1 MRKKE
6 TRFADPEGAGT
17 SSSTVK
23 GSAATVT
30 TACASIFDNIML
42 KTATVFVIGPDGRET
57 KTILF
62 ADNGSHSSWVIKY
75 I

>member
-1 MRKKE
+1 V
-6 TRFADPEGAGT
+6 T
-17 SSSTVK
+17 

-30 TACASIFDNIML
+30 TACASIFGNIML

-62 ADNGSHSSWVIKY
+62 ADKGSHRSWVLKSI
-75 I
+75 